1 MSVFYIVRTNGYYQL
16 RLSANHFCISAGGN
30 IEDRLRVAERYLKK
44 YKTKEG
50 ILKALHSLTY
60 GCSVPAT
67 EVVLLTQKLKEG
79 GGLFEE
85 ELNEI
90 EKRCAEFNE
99 NNTPL
104 KRTKRVLGKILK
116 NNTPPPKEEKNL
128 DITCEVK
135 RPVLFKRTVLI

>member
-1 MSVFYIVRTNGYYQL
+1 MGIFYIIKTNGLYQL
-16 RLSANHFCISAGGN
+16 RVTENHFCVSSGSS
-30 IEDRLRVAERYLKK
+30 IEGLFRIAERYLKR

-50 ILKALHSLTY
+50 VLKALHSLTY
-60 GCSVPAT
+60 GCSVPAS
-67 EVVLLTQKLKEG
+67 EVVLFTQKLREG

-104 KRTKRVLGKILK
+104 KRTNRILGKVLK
-116 NNTPPPKEEKNL
+116 KTSPPEEKK
-128 DITCEVK
+128 DSGDVVCKVK
-135 RPVLFKRTVLI
+135 RPALFRRTV